1 MNAPHSNLIT
11 TQLLA
16 RTKNLCSIGS
26 LLMAILLA
34 NAGIS
39 LQPAA
44 AENTKSAPTAATV
57 APSNRLAQANLSDVS
72 GSWAEP
78 FIRALAQKGIV
89 VGYPDGTYRPD
100 QLVTR
105 AEFAAVLNKA
115 FDLPATRDSKRFRD
129 VPANYWGREAIDKAY
144 RAGFLAGYP
153 NNTFAPNQNVLR
165 VEALVALVNGSNLQ
179 PDGNIATNIDT
190 IYSDGGQIP
199 SYARNAVIAGTQ
211 KCVAVSVSYP
221 AGKTFNASG
230 TATRADIAAFVHQI
244 LVASGRIERLPA
256 DSPAQQY
263 IVNCAPTAPVATTP
277 TTPPP
282 DLNARLGL
290 PTPPPVV
297 STTATRRG
305 AVNSPVNNVNVPI
318 AFGANFGDIFA
329 TAGYQDRVPG
339 TGYGIGIGLGN
350 AREYFGVETSY
361 STSANV
367 GGNLVFNQGAINF
380 KLHKS
385 FGDNFAIAAG
395 WENAIRQNLP
405 ANTQNTFFGVATGII
420 PVGESSNFTASI
432 GTGNGRFRYLSDV
445 NNNRD
450 TVNLFGS
457 LGFRA
462 TENIG
467 VVADWDG
474 NAVNVGVPLTFKVG
488 DNLGFEVIPS
498 LLNISGSNG
507 GSTQFGLGGGVGFNF

>member
-1 MNAPHSNLIT
+1 M
-11 TQLLA
+11 TQRIA

-26 LLMAILLA
+26 VLTAFLLV
-34 NAGIS
+34 NASIS
-39 LQPAA
+39 VQPAA
-44 AENTKSAPTAATV
+44 AETTKSAPTAATV
-57 APSNRLAQANLSDVS
+57 APSNRLAQAALSDVS

-78 FIRALAQKGIV
+78 FIRALAQQNIV

-115 FDLPATRDSKRFRD
+115 FELPATRAARSFRD
-129 VPANYWGREAIDKAY
+129 VPANYWGREAIEKAY

-190 IYSDGGQIP
+190 IYSDAGQIP
-199 SYARNAVIAGTQ
+199 SYARNAIIAGTQ
-211 KCVAVSVSYP
+211 KCVAVSISYP
-221 AGKTFNASG
+221 TGKTFNASG
-230 TATRADIAAFVHQI
+230 TATRADVAAFVHQI

-263 IVNCAPTAPVATTP
+263 IVNCAPTAPVASAP
-277 TTPPP
+277 G
-282 DLNARLGL
+282 LNTRIGL

-297 STTATRRG
+297 STTATSRG
-305 AVNSPVNNVNVPI
+305 AVNAPVNNVTVPS

-350 AREYFGVETSY
+350 AKEYFGIETSY
-361 STSANV
+361 STSANT
-367 GGNLVFNQGAINF
+367 GGNSIFNQGAINF

-385 FGDNFAIAAG
+385 FGNNFAIAAG

-405 ANTQNTFFGVATGII
+405 ADTQNTFYGVATGII
-420 PVGESSNFTASI
+420 PIGESSNFTASI
-432 GTGNGRFRYLSDV
+432 GTGNGRFRTFSDV
-445 NNNRD
+445 NSGRD
-450 TVNLFGS
+450 TINLFGS

-488 DNLGFEVIPS
+488 DNLGFQVTPS

-507 GSTQFGLGGGVGFNF
+507 GTAQFGLGGGVGFNF

>member
-1 MNAPHSNLIT
+1 MHDRHFHIT
-11 TQLLA
+11 LTQLMV
-16 RTKNLCSIGS
+16 RTKSLSSIGLS
-26 LLMAILLA
+26 LASALLVSMM
-34 NAGIS
+34 IS
-39 LQPAA
+39 IKPAA
-44 AENTKSAPTAATV
+44 AEATKSAPTAATV
-57 APSNRLAQANLSDVS
+57 VPSNRLAQATLSDVS
-72 GSWAEP
+72 GNWAEP
-78 FIRALAQKGIV
+78 FIQVLAQKGIV

-115 FDLPATRDSKRFRD
+115 FELPATRAAKRFRD
-129 VPANYWGREAIDKAY
+129 VPDNYWGREAIEKAY
-144 RAGFLAGYP
+144 RAGFIAGYP
-153 NNTFAPNQNVLR
+153 NDTFAPNQNVLR
-165 VEALVALVNGSNLQ
+165 IEALVALVNGSRLQ
-179 PDGNIATNIDT
+179 PDGNIATSIET
-190 IYSDGGQIP
+190 IYTDAGQIP
-199 SYARNAVIAGTQ
+199 SYGRDAIIAGTQ

-221 AGKTFNASG
+221 SSKTFNASG
-230 TATRADIAAFVHQI
+230 TATRADVAAFVHQI
-244 LVASGRIERLPA
+244 LVVSGRLERLPS

-263 IVNCAPTAPVATTP
+263 IVNCAPTAPVATA
-277 TTPPP
+277 P
-282 DLNARLGL
+282 DLNTRLGL

-305 AVNSPVNNVNVPI
+305 ATNAPVNNVTVPI

-339 TGYGIGIGLGN
+339 TGYGVGIGLGN
-350 AREYFGVETSY
+350 AKEYFGVETSY

-367 GGNLVFNQGAINF
+367 GGNSIFNQGAINF

-405 ANTQNTFFGVATGII
+405 ANTPDTFYGVATGII
-420 PVGESSNFTASI
+420 PVGDSSNFTASI
-432 GTGNGRFRYLSDV
+432 GTGNGRFRYFSDV

-450 TVNLFGS
+450 TINLFGS

-467 VVADWDG
+467 IVADWDG
-474 NAVNVGVPLTFKVG
+474 NALNVGVPLTVKAG
-488 DNLGFEVIPS
+488 DSLGFEVIPS
-498 LLNISGSNG
+498 LLNVSGSNG
-507 GSTQFGLGGGVGFNF
+507 GSTQFGLGGGVGFSF

>member
-1 MNAPHSNLIT
+1 MNDPHSSLTMMQIV
-11 TQLLA
+11 A
-16 RTKNLCSIGS
+16 RTKNIISIGS
-26 LLMAILLA
+26 LLTAFLLA
-34 NAGIS
+34 NSSVAIK
-39 LQPAA
+39 PAT
-44 AENTKSAPTAATV
+44 AETTKKSAPTAATV
-57 APSNRLAQANLSDVS
+57 APSNRLAQAALSDVS

-78 FIRALAQKGIV
+78 FIRALAQRNIV
-89 VGYPDGTYRPD
+89 VGYPDGSYRPD

-115 FDLPATRDSKRFRD
+115 FELPATRAARSFRD
-129 VPANYWGREAIDKAY
+129 VPANYWGRAAIEKAY

-190 IYSDGGQIP
+190 IYTDAGQIP

-211 KCVAVSVSYP
+211 KCAAVSVSYP
-221 AGKTFNASG
+221 TGKTFNASG
-230 TATRADIAAFVHQI
+230 TATRADVAAFVHQI

-263 IVNCAPTAPVATTP
+263 IVNCAPTAPVANA
-277 TTPPP
+277 P
-282 DLNARLGL
+282 DLNTRLGL

-305 AVNSPVNNVNVPI
+305 ATNAPVNNVNVPI

-350 AREYFGVETSY
+350 AKEYFGIETSY
-361 STSANV
+361 STSANT
-367 GGNLVFNQGAINF
+367 GGNTIFNQGAINF

-385 FGDNFAIAAG
+385 FGNNFAIAAG

-405 ANTQNTFFGVATGII
+405 ANTQDTFYGVATGII

-432 GTGNGRFRYLSDV
+432 GTGNGRFRTFSDV
-445 NNNRD
+445 NSGRD

-474 NAVNVGVPLTFKVG
+474 NAINVGVPLTFKVG
-488 DNLGFEVIPS
+488 DNLGFQVVPS
-498 LLNISGSNG
+498 LLNVSGSNG

>member
-1 MNAPHSNLIT
+1 MKDRQFQLT
-11 TQLLA
+11 MMQLLT
-16 RTKNLCSIGS
+16 RTKSIIAIGS
-26 LLMAILLA
+26 LLTSTLLVSMT
-34 NAGIS
+34 IS
-39 LQPAA
+39 SARPAA
-44 AENTKSAPTAATV
+44 AESAKSAPTAATS
-57 APSNRLAQANLSDVS
+57 APSNQLAQAALSDVS

-115 FDLPATRDSKRFRD
+115 FDLPATRESKRFRD
-129 VPANYWGREAIDKAY
+129 VPDNYWGRDAIDKAY
-144 RAGFLAGYP
+144 RAGFIAGYP

-165 VEALVALVNGSNLQ
+165 IEALVALVNGSQLQ
-179 PDGNIATNIDT
+179 PDGNVATNIDT
-190 IYSDGGQIP
+190 IYTDAGQIP
-199 SYARNAVIAGTQ
+199 SYGRNAIIAGTQ

-221 AGKTFNASG
+221 GSKTFNASG

-244 LVASGRIERLPA
+244 LVASGRLERLPS

-263 IVNCAPTAPVATTP
+263 IVNCAAQPPVASV
-277 TTPPP
+277 P
-282 DLNARLGL
+282 DLTTRLGL

-305 AVNSPVNNVNVPI
+305 ATNAPVNNVNVPI

-339 TGYGIGIGLGN
+339 TGYGVGIGLGN
-350 AREYFGVETSY
+350 AKEYFGVETSY
-361 STSANV
+361 STSANT
-367 GGNLVFNQGAINF
+367 GGNSIFNQGAINF
-380 KLHKS
+380 KLHKT
-385 FGDNFAIAAG
+385 FGDNLAIAAG

-405 ANTQNTFFGVATGII
+405 ANTPNTFYGVATGII

-432 GTGNGRFRYLSDV
+432 GTGNGRFRYFSDV

-474 NAVNVGVPLTFKVG
+474 NALNVGVPLTVKAG
-488 DNLGFEVIPS
+488 DSLGFEVIPS
-498 LLNISGSNG
+498 LLNVSGSNG
-507 GSTQFGLGGGVGFNF
+507 GSTQFGLGGGVAFSF

>member
-1 MNAPHSNLIT
+1 MHDPHASSTVLQFIN
-11 TQLLA
+11 
-16 RTKNLCSIGS
+16 RTKNLISIGS
-26 LLMAILLA
+26 LLTSTLLVSTIVSVKSA
-34 NAGIS
+34 V
-39 LQPAA
+39 
-44 AENTKSAPTAATV
+44 AETTKSAPTVATV
-57 APSNRLAQANLSDVS
+57 APSNRLAQATLSDVS

-89 VGYPDGTYRPD
+89 VGYPDGSYRPD

-115 FDLPATRDSKRFRD
+115 FDLPATREGRSFRD
-129 VPANYWGREAIDKAY
+129 VPDNYWGRAAIDKAY

-179 PDGNIATNIDT
+179 PDGNIATNIET
-190 IYSDGGQIP
+190 IYTDAGQIP
-199 SYARNAVIAGTQ
+199 SYARNAIIAGTQ
-211 KCVAVSVSYP
+211 KCAAVSVSYP
-221 AGKTFNASG
+221 TGKTFNASG
-230 TATRADIAAFVHQI
+230 TATRADVAAFVHQI

-263 IVNCAPTAPVATTP
+263 IVNCAPTAPVANAP
-277 TTPPP
+277 SL
-282 DLNARLGL
+282 DLNTRLGL

-305 AVNSPVNNVNVPI
+305 ATNAPVNNVNVPI

-350 AREYFGVETSY
+350 AKEYFGVETSY
-361 STSANV
+361 STSANT
-367 GGNLVFNQGAINF
+367 GGNSIFNQGAINF

-405 ANTQNTFFGVATGII
+405 ADTQNTFYGVATGII
-420 PVGESSNFTASI
+420 PVGESSNFTASV
-432 GTGNGRFRYLSDV
+432 GTGNGRFRYFSDV

-450 TVNLFGS
+450 TINLFGS

-488 DNLGFEVIPS
+488 DNLGFQVIPS
-498 LLNISGSNG
+498 LLNVSGSNG
-507 GSTQFGLGGGVGFNF
+507 GTTQFGLGGGVGFNF

>member
-1 MNAPHSNLIT
+1 MKDSHASLTLMQLI
-11 TQLLA
+11 A
-16 RTKNLCSIGS
+16 RTKNFLSLGS
-26 LLMAILLA
+26 LLTSIVLA
-34 NAGIS
+34 STLVPVN
-39 LQPAA
+39 PVT
-44 AENTKSAPTAATV
+44 AETTTSAPTAATV
-57 APSNRLAQANLSDVS
+57 APSNRLAQATLNDVS

-78 FIRALAQKGIV
+78 FIRALAQRNIV
-89 VGYPDGTYRPD
+89 VGYPDGSYRPD

-105 AEFAAVLNKA
+105 AEFAAILNKA
-115 FDLPATRDSKRFRD
+115 FELPATRASRSFRD
-129 VPANYWGREAIDKAY
+129 VPANYWGRDAIDKAY

-153 NNTFAPNQNVLR
+153 NGTFAPNQNVLR

-190 IYSDGGQIP
+190 IYSDAGQIP
-199 SYARNAVIAGTQ
+199 SYARNAIIAGTQ
-211 KCVAVSVSYP
+211 KCVAVSLSYP
-221 AGKTFNASG
+221 TGKTFNASG
-230 TATRADIAAFVHQI
+230 TATRADVAAFVHQI

-263 IVNCAPTAPVATTP
+263 IVNCAPNAPVANA
-277 TTPPP
+277 P
-282 DLNARLGL
+282 DLNTRLGL

-305 AVNSPVNNVNVPI
+305 AVNAPVNNVTVPI

-339 TGYGIGIGLGN
+339 TGYGVGIGLGN
-350 AREYFGVETSY
+350 AKDSIGVEASY
-361 STSANV
+361 STSANT
-367 GGNLVFNQGAINF
+367 GGNSIFNQGAFNF
-380 KLHKS
+380 KVHKS
-385 FGDNFAIAAG
+385 LGDNFAIAGG

-405 ANTQNTFFGVATGII
+405 AGTTNTFYGVATKII
-420 PVGESSNFTASI
+420 PVGESSNFTASV
-432 GTGNGRFRYLSDV
+432 GAGNGRFRSVGDV
-445 NNNRD
+445 AANRD

-474 NAVNVGVPLTFKVG
+474 NAVNLGLPLTFKVG
-488 DNLGFEVIPS
+488 DNLGFQVTPS
-498 LLNISGSNG
+498 LLNVSGSNG
-507 GSTQFGLGGGVGFNF
+507 GSSEFGIGGGVGFNF